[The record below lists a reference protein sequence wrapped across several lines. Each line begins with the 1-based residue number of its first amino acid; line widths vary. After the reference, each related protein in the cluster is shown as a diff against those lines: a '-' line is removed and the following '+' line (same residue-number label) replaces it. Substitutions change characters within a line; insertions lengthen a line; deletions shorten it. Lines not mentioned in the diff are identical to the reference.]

1 MYYIIQQ
8 VKSILLETDVGM
20 IVCVCGGGGGGG
32 RLVAVCLVC
41 FCDVFILF
49 LDGGFFGGVFLFCFM
64 ICVCFDRV

>member
-20 IVCVCGGGGGGG
+20 IVCVCVCVWGGG
-32 RLVAVCLVC
+32 LVAVCLVC

-49 LDGGFFGGVFLFCFM
+49 LDGGFFGGGFFFFL
-64 ICVCFDRV
+64 